1 MVWFNGKDWNLG
13 YRKDLGSEKSLISL
27 SLKNTPNFNSART
40 FAWNASGINF
50 WDTKSEKIQ
59 VKVTCSSKIGKIF
72 PLLRYIYSSFFVEL
86 YTCRLVSFMWRS
98 DLEWKLDCNCC
109 TLLERVTSLWLL
121 KLININVMNSFQKRK
136 PCNICKDG
144 RIQHGYRWWT
154 SGTQW
159 WENPRSYHP

>member
-1 MVWFNGKDWNLG
+1 MDINAKGLNKAIFGRYKVSSKVVNNRETYTSVIGAYMVWFNGKDWNLG

-98 DLEWKLDCNCC
+98 DLE
-109 TLLERVTSLWLL
+109 
-121 KLININVMNSFQKRK
+121 
-136 PCNICKDG
+136 
-144 RIQHGYRWWT
+144 
-154 SGTQW
+154 
-159 WENPRSYHP
+159 

>member
-1 MVWFNGKDWNLG
+1 MKGSTLSPEECNCNEIKIKLLDINAKRLNKAIFGRYKVSSKVVNNRETYTSVIGAYMVWFNGKDWNLG

-27 SLKNTPNFNSART
+27 RLKNTPNFNSART

-98 DLEWKLDCNCC
+98 DLE
-109 TLLERVTSLWLL
+109 
-121 KLININVMNSFQKRK
+121 
-136 PCNICKDG
+136 
-144 RIQHGYRWWT
+144 
-154 SGTQW
+154 
-159 WENPRSYHP
+159 